1 MKFYDMDG
9 TLISETQVGD
19 GEYLKKA
26 QIPEPPEHE
35 GYRFDSW
42 IGTNGVDIY
51 NDEITQNT
59 DVIAKYISNN
69 GTVDGN
75 YVVTFIDG
83 VDGEQLGPTQ
93 YVAEGEAAVEPAY
106 KYHEGY
112 TFLRFS
118 EDSSN
123 VTKNMSIVALYSV
136 NSGGGGSGTTSGG
149 TTNTSGGG
157 TNTNTSNKSSNTT
170 TTSNGSTSST
180 SSSGAAARHTVT
192 VVNGYGSGSYAV
204 GETVVIVADIPDGQK
219 FKQWRTESNGVNLVM
234 VLASATTFSMP
245 DNNVLVTAE
254 FEGGTTPPASTI
266 TPVGTGT
273 VSTNPGTP
281 TTTTPTNNNGGTRV
295 DITKPGIS
303 NKDLATANVNGST
316 DNFIVKISETPEA
329 TQAVVNAL
337 TNK

>member
-1 MKFYDMDG
+1 MKPYIIFDMDG

-123 VTKNMSIVALYSV
+123 VV
-136 NSGGGGSGTTSGG
+136 NRRTLQCKQRRWRQRYDKRR
-149 TTNTSGGG
+149 NDEYERR
-157 TNTNTSNKSSNTT
+157 
-170 TTSNGSTSST
+170 
-180 SSSGAAARHTVT
+180 RHE
-192 VVNGYGSGSYAV
+192 YQY
-204 GETVVIVADIPDGQK
+204 EQ
-219 FKQWRTESNGVNLVM
+219 
-234 VLASATTFSMP
+234 
-245 DNNVLVTAE
+245 
-254 FEGGTTPPASTI
+254 
-266 TPVGTGT
+266 
-273 VSTNPGTP
+273 
-281 TTTTPTNNNGGTRV
+281 
-295 DITKPGIS
+295 
-303 NKDLATANVNGST
+303 
-316 DNFIVKISETPEA
+316 
-329 TQAVVNAL
+329 
-337 TNK
+337 